1 MTSRPIR
8 VMTVFGTR
16 PEAVKMAPLVK
27 ALEQSPEIESL
38 VCVTAQHREMLD
50 QVLEVFEVHPDDD
63 LDIMEPNQS
72 LGTITRK
79 ALAGLEDVI
88 EARQPDI
95 VLVHGDTTT
104 TFAAALAAF
113 YHQVAIG
120 HVEAGLRTYDKYS
133 PFPEEMNRQ
142 LADVLCDLY
151 FAPTLWAADNLW
163 REGKPADKVFI
174 TGNTAVDAMKKT
186 VQEHYHHEVLDAI
199 PSASRIIYMTSHR
212 RENLGEKL
220 HNICSAA
227 RQVVDEFEDVHLIY
241 PVHLNP
247 SVRETVFSVMGKHPR
262 IHLIDPLGIVDNHNF
277 MARSTLILTDSGGI
291 QEEAPTL
298 GIPVLVMRDTT
309 ERPEGI
315 AAGTLKLVGTDTEA
329 IYEEAVHLLTN
340 ESAYADMA
348 GRKNPYGDGMAS
360 NRIVAAVLY
369 HFQRGPRPEPFEYKG
384 KGGNASAAGVVAR
397 L

>member
-1 MTSRPIR
+1 MPSSPVR

-27 ALEQSPEIESL
+27 ALEAAAEIESL

-50 QVLEVFEVHPDDD
+50 QVLEVFGITPDDD
-63 LDIMEPNQS
+63 LDIMEPNQT

-79 ALAGLEDVI
+79 ALAGI
-88 EARQPDI
+88 EAVLQQRKPDI

-113 YHQVAIG
+113 YQQTAIG

-151 FAPTLWAADNLW
+151 FAPTLMSAQNLW
-163 REGKPADKVFI
+163 HEGKPSSRVFV
-174 TGNTAVDAMKKT
+174 TGNTAIDAMAIT
-186 VQEHYHHEVLDAI
+186 VQKGYHHPVLDSL
-199 PSASRIIYMTSHR
+199 PGTSRMVYMTSHR
-212 RENLGEKL
+212 RENFGEKL
-220 HNICSAA
+220 ENICTAA
-227 RQVVDEFEDVHLIY
+227 LQLVETFADVHLVY

-247 SVRETVFSVMGKHPR
+247 NVQQTVYKILGNHAR
-262 IHLIDPLGIVDNHNF
+262 IHLIDPLGVVDNHNF
-277 MARSTLILTDSGGI
+277 MARATLILTDSGGI

-298 GIPVLVMRDTT
+298 GVPVLVMRDTT

-315 AAGTLKLVGTDTEA
+315 AAGTLKLVGTEQADIFA
-329 IYEEAVHLLTN
+329 AGHQLLTDQA
-340 ESAYADMA
+340 AYDDMA
-348 GRKNPYGDGMAS
+348 GRKNPYGDGAAS
-360 NRIVAAVLY
+360 DRIVQAILH
-369 HFQRGPRPEPFEYKG
+369 HFRGVPRPEPFQYK
-384 KGGNASAAGVVAR
+384 R
-397 L
+397 